1 MSTRHN
7 APPTNEWELLRRL
20 YDCNKKELAERLGIT
35 APTLRSYEA
44 ATKAGE
50 PLSKAARSLVGELL
64 RAGLRIA
71 NNADDLLKDRTQ
83 IK

>member
-1 MSTRHN
+1 MSARHN
-7 APPTNEWELLRRL
+7 APPTNEWDLLRRL

-35 APTLRSYEA
+35 PPTLRRYEA
-44 ATKAGE
+44 ATEAGE
-50 PLSKAARSLVGELL
+50 PLNQAARSKVGELL

-71 NNADDLLKDRTQ
+71 NNADDLLSDRTK